1 MSEIR
6 DLARRGDL
14 SFLDPE
20 ALQEWVV
27 AQRWFGSKSRQV
39 SGLEVLQALPLRT
52 EEPLLVLA
60 LVSARFPA
68 GTHDLYQLPLGLR
81 PASDN
86 WDRGVIAEVDGWT
99 VYDALLDPVHA
110 RELLDRMRQSSVA
123 PAEDGTLA
131 FRWAGDGADLNGGV
145 DVRPI

>member
-1 MSEIR
+1 MSDIADR
-6 DLARRGDL
+6 AGRGDL

-20 ALQEWVV
+20 TLQEWVV

-39 SGLEVLQALPLRT
+39 SGLDVLQGVPLRG

-81 PASDN
+81 PASEG
-86 WDRGVIAEVDGWT
+86 WDKGVIDEVDGWT
-99 VYDALLDPVHA
+99 VYDALVDPVHA
-110 RELLDRMRQSSVA
+110 RELLERMHQSSVTR
-123 PAEDGTLA
+123 AEDG
-131 FRWAGDGADLNGGV
+131 
-145 DVRPI
+145 